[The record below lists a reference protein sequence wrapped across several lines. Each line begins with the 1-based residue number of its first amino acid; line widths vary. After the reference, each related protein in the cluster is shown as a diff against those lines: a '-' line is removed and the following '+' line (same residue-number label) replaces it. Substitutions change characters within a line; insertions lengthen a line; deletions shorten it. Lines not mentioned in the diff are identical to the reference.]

1 HGRGTSGIA
10 VPRALTDDELLRVR
24 KILACASRMKGRFGK
39 NILAGTLRGS
49 ASKNVMQAHLNEL
62 STYGLLKDMPKD
74 DILLYIDALCTA
86 RCLRV
91 SPGEYPTVSITGLGE
106 RVMREQE
113 RVELALAEDGQSK
126 DEEEPLLPSTAL
138 QTYTLFRN
146 GQSVEEIAAQRKLVV
161 NTVEG
166 HLIECIS
173 AGLAVDISI
182 LVSTSNRALIEKAIN
197 DHGADKLKPIRESL
211 PENISY
217 NMIRFVVA
225 QHRLA
230 KAAK

>member
-1 HGRGTSGIA
+1 
-10 VPRALTDDELLRVR
+10 
-24 KILACASRMKGRFGK
+24 
-39 NILAGTLRGS
+39 
-49 ASKNVMQAHLNEL
+49 
-62 STYGLLKDMPKD
+62 
-74 DILLYIDALCTA
+74 
-86 RCLRV
+86 
-91 SPGEYPTVSITGLGE
+91 
-106 RVMREQE
+106 
-113 RVELALAEDGQSK
+113 
-126 DEEEPLLPSTAL
+126 LPSTAL

-146 GQSVEEIAAQRKLVV
+146 GKSVEEIAAQRKLVV

-182 LVSTSNRALIEKAIN
+182 LVSTSDRALIEKAIAN
-197 DHGADKLKPIRESL
+197 HGADKLKPIRESL

-230 KAAK
+230 NAAK